1 MIDVSGIVQQALG
14 KEIAAGG
21 MRPVA
26 GGDINDAYMV
36 TLVDGQKVFLKVN
49 TLRNAAFFSA
59 EQEGLAAIRKTNAI
73 RVPEVIATGVFPG
86 AGTAGVGTAGNGLLG
101 DGAAGAG
108 TADNGATGNKPLAD
122 GAAVRRTQGC
132 SFLIMEFLEAGPRKA
147 DFWERFGRQLAA
159 MHRAETCEW
168 TPGGKYGF
176 TQNNFIGAGSQNNA
190 ICDSWIDFF
199 REYRLEQ
206 QFRLVGEFWDS
217 YERKAMQSLLDH
229 LDEYL
234 VEPDFPS
241 LLHGDLWG
249 GNFVTGP
256 DGGAWLIDP
265 AVYVGHAEADLAM
278 TELFGGFVP
287 AFYGAYQEVSPL
299 LPGYADRRELYNLY
313 HLLNHL
319 NLFGE
324 GYYGAVMRI
333 VRRYA

>member
-1 MIDVSGIVQQALG
+1 MIDIAGIVKQALN

-21 MRPVA
+21 VRPVS
-26 GGDINDAYMV
+26 GGDINDAYLV
-36 TLVDGQKVFLKVN
+36 TLADGQKVFLKVN
-49 TLRNAAFFSA
+49 SPKNAAFFSA

-73 RVPEVIATGVFPG
+73 GVPEVLASGVF
-86 AGTAGVGTAGNGLLG
+86 TG
-101 DGAAGAG
+101 DGPAAGRSVAG
-108 TADNGATGNKPLAD
+108 RF
-122 GAAVRRTQGC
+122 AASRSKDC
-132 SFLIMEFLEAGPRKA
+132 SFLIMDYLEAGPRRS

-159 MHRAETCEW
+159 MHRAPTGEW

-176 TQNNFIGAGSQNNA
+176 TQNNFIGAGRQNNS

-206 QFRLVGEFWDS
+206 QFKLAGQYFDS
-217 YERKAMQSLLDH
+217 
-229 LDEYL
+229 
-234 VEPDFPS
+234 
-241 LLHGDLWG
+241 LWG

-278 TELFGGFVP
+278 TELFGGFAP
-287 AFYGAYQEVSPL
+287 AFYGAYKEVSPL

-324 GYYGAVMRI
+324 GYYGEVMRI

>member
-14 KEIAAGG
+14 KKIAVGG
-21 MRPVA
+21 VRSVA

-59 EQEGLAAIRKTNAI
+59 EQEGLAGIRKTNAI
-73 RVPEVIATGVFPG
+73 GVPEVIATGVFPG
-86 AGTAGVGTAGNGLLG
+86 AGTAG
-101 DGAAGAG
+101 
-108 TADNGATGNKPLAD
+108 NGATGNKPLAD

-147 DFWERFGRQLAA
+147 DYWERFGRQLAA

-176 TQNNFIGAGSQNNA
+176 TQNNFIGAGRQNNA
-190 ICDSWIDFF
+190 ISDSWIDFF
-199 REYRLEQ
+199 RERRLEQ
-206 QFRLVGEFWDS
+206 QFRLVGEFFDS
-217 YERKAMQSLLDH
+217 DGRKAMLSLLDH

-234 VEPDFPS
+234 VEPEFPP

-278 TELFGGFVP
+278 TELFGGFAP
-287 AFYGAYQEVSPL
+287 AFYGAYREVSPL
-299 LPGYADRRELYNLY
+299 VPGYADRRELYNLY

-333 VRRYA
+333 VRRFGKVGA